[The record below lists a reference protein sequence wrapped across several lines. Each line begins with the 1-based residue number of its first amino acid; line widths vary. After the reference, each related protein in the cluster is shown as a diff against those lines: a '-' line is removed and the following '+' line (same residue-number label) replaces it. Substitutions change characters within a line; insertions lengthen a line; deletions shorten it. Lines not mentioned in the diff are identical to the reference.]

1 MIIRTANLEL
11 IVNDAISV
19 LNSLTSA
26 VESRGGY
33 FTESK
38 QWREGEQVR
47 VTATLRVPSE
57 HLKATLAAARR
68 LAVRVESET
77 VSGQDVTAEFSDLG
91 AQLRNLEATEIEL
104 RQLLV
109 TVRQRSQKAA
119 DILEVYN
126 ELTKVRGEIERIKG
140 RMKYLSDLTSLSTIN
155 VSLIPDAIAQPVV
168 EPGWRPLGIVKEASR
183 SLISS
188 LKWIA
193 GAAIWLLLFILPLML
208 IVLVPILGIRWLV
221 RRRRAARAE

>member
-11 IVNDAISV
+11 IVSDATSA
-19 LNSLTSA
+19 LNALTSA
-26 VESRGGY
+26 AESKGGY
-33 FTESK
+33 VTESK

-47 VTATLRVPSE
+47 ATVTLRIPSE
-57 HLKATLAAARR
+57 HLNATIAAARR
-68 LAVRVESET
+68 LAIRVEIET

-91 AQLRNLEATEIEL
+91 AQLRNLEATEVEL
-104 RQLLV
+104 RQLLS

-140 RMKYLSDLTSLSTIN
+140 RMKYLSDLTSFSTIH
-155 VSLIPDAIAQPVV
+155 VALIPDAIAKPVV

-183 SLISS
+183 SLISA
-188 LKWIA
+188 LKWMA
-193 GAAIWLLLFILPLML
+193 GAAIWLVLFVLPLML
-208 IVLVPILGIRWLV
+208 ILLLPILGIRWLI
-221 RRRRAARAE
+221 RRRRNADSV